1 MGGQFAPTDPVRC
14 PHYAQFASGLDR
26 RHFDGVYWTLF
37 ILVIICLFV
46 SSWVYQ
52 SIITYRAKPGS
63 NEDVFREKLKWGLLW
78 CSMLFLTAGVML
90 VIEVFCLLALQYC
103 DGEDLM
109 SLLWST
115 WTMLQ
120 LGSEIAILGI
130 VLALWHHL
138 YDIKQ
143 PLWALALGTPVL
155 VVAGFGH
162 VMHLALRVF
171 YKRAKA
177 KRQARKSP
185 TSTAA
190 PSVIMTTVTSSSTS
204 SIKPARE
211 EIETKPPAREIRE
224 PSPGAL
230 EAGQAMYF
238 ALDVGD
244 DERVRRWPSFVGTA
258 DGKTIV
264 QLTAYPGA
272 FSDDELK

>member
-1 MGGQFAPTDPVRC
+1 MGGQFTPTDPVRC
-14 PHYAQFASGLDR
+14 PHYAQFASELDR
-26 RHFDGVYWTLF
+26 VHFDGIYWTLF
-37 ILVIICLFV
+37 FMTIICLFV
-46 SSWVYQ
+46 SSWIYQ
-52 SIITYRAKPGS
+52 STMAYRDKPGTS
-63 NEDVFREKLKWGLLW
+63 EDAFRKKLKYGLLW
-78 CSMLFLTAGVML
+78 CLLLFLTAAAML
-90 VIEVFCLLALQYC
+90 VIEVYCLMALQFC

-115 WTMLQ
+115 WTTLQ

-130 VLALWHHL
+130 VLALWHNL

-177 KRQARKSP
+177 HTRSGRRSAP
-185 TSTAA
+185 GTAMA
-190 PSVIMTTVTSSSTS
+190 SENATIATSSAS
-204 SIKPARE
+204 SMKATVE
-211 EIETKPPAREIRE
+211 EIEGQQDSPRPE
-224 PSPGAL
+224 PSPGIL

-244 DERVRRWPSFVGTA
+244 DERVRQWPSFVGVA
-258 DGKTIV
+258 NGKSIV
-264 QLTAYPGA
+264 QLTAHAGDV
-272 FSDDELK
+272 SNNEK

>member
-1 MGGQFAPTDPVRC
+1 M
-14 PHYAQFASGLDR
+14 
-26 RHFDGVYWTLF
+26 
-37 ILVIICLFV
+37 
-46 SSWVYQ
+46 
-52 SIITYRAKPGS
+52 TYREKPEACEGK
-63 NEDVFREKLKWGLLW
+63 FRKKLKFGLLW
-78 CSMLFLTAGVML
+78 CSILFLAAGAML

-138 YDIKQ
+138 YDIKH
-143 PLWALALGTPVL
+143 PYGFSLPSYKVDYLLANIEFLSLWALALGTPVL

-177 KRQARKSP
+177 KRRARKSSS
-185 TSTAA
+185 STAA
-190 PSVIMTTVTSSSTS
+190 PSVNVTLSSSS
-204 SIKPARE
+204 CSIKPARE
-211 EIETKPPAREIRE
+211 QTEPHEICEQ

-230 EAGQAMYF
+230 EAGRPMYF

-244 DERVRRWPSFVGTA
+244 DERVKRWPSFVGLTSS
-258 DGKTIV
+258 GKSVV
-264 QLTAYPGA
+264 QLTAYPGV
-272 FSDDELK
+272 FSDDNETI